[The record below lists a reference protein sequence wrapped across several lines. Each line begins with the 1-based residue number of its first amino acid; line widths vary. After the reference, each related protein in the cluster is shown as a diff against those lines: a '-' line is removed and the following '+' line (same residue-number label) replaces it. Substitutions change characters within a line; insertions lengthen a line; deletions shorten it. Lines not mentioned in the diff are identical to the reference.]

1 MQKID
6 LDFCCL
12 TTLNLLEFMIGLPID
27 GMPSILHGTPSMCS
41 SNLNLSKFK
50 IELFYLSIR
59 SLAFRGALNA
69 RLYPQFSTITRRF
82 SPLSVPAAVF
92 AL

>member
-1 MQKID
+1 MQKTD

-41 SNLNLSKFK
+41 SILNLSRFK
-50 IELFYLSIR
+50 IELFYLLIR
-59 SLAFRGALNA
+59 SLAYFCRE
-69 RLYPQFSTITRRF
+69 I
-82 SPLSVPAAVF
+82 
-92 AL
+92 